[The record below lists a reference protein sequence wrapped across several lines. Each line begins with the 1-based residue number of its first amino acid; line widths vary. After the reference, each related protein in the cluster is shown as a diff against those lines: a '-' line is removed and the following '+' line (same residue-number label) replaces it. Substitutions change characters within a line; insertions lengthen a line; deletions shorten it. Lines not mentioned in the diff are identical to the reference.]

1 MDINR
6 LQAVVDSCNIS
17 ACRSFSTIG
26 STNDEA
32 QSWADEGA
40 ADFSLVIADEQT
52 KGRGRFNRHWVS
64 KPGACLAF
72 TVILQPN
79 AFEQENLPLFAPL
92 CGLAVR
98 DALAEL
104 LGIEAEIKWPNDILI
119 NRKKCCGI
127 LVEAVW
133 TGENLKGIVM
143 GIGIN
148 ISAESLP
155 PAGDSLFSPTC
166 LEDAVRHEVD
176 RFQVLES
183 VMKHITKWRSKLK
196 TKEFFEHWTDHL
208 AFKGEQVMIVQSEK
222 QSIIGI
228 EKGIDLKGNL
238 VLISENNVEM
248 TFEVGDLHLRPV
260 ESS

>member
-1 MDINR
+1 MDKDR

-17 ACRSFSTIG
+17 TCRSFSTIG

-32 QSWADEGA
+32 QSCADEDA
-40 ADFSLVIADEQT
+40 EDFSLVIADEQT

-72 TVILQPN
+72 TVILHPN
-79 AFEQENLPLFAPL
+79 AFEKENLPLFAPL

-98 DALAEL
+98 DALVEL

-148 ISAESLP
+148 ISADSLP
-155 PAGDSLFSPTC
+155 PAGDSLSPPR
-166 LEDAVRHEVD
+166 V
-176 RFQVLES
+176 
-183 VMKHITKWRSKLK
+183 LK
-196 TKEFFEHWTDHL
+196 TLLTMKWT
-208 AFKGEQVMIVQSEK
+208 AIRCWAVY
-222 QSIIGI
+222 
-228 EKGIDLKGNL
+228 
-238 VLISENNVEM
+238 
-248 TFEVGDLHLRPV
+248 
-260 ESS
+260 